1 LKDWKISYCGLI
13 IAGLLLEDWKIE
25 RLEDLLLWVSYYGF
39 VIRGLKDLILQGC
52 YLKIEG
58 LSN

>member
-1 LKDWKISYCGLI
+1 
-13 IAGLLLEDWKIE
+13 
-25 RLEDLLLWVSYYGF
+25 LWVNYYGF
-39 VIRGLKDLILQGC
+39 DIKGLKDLILQGC